1 VASYKAEP
9 CALGPHYRMLIA
21 VLQSNY
27 FAKFMRTPQ
36 GSELYAFFVD
46 NIITSVRL
54 SSAFLFIFYIGTR
67 EVFLI

>member
-1 VASYKAEP
+1 
-9 CALGPHYRMLIA
+9 MLVA

-54 SSAFLFIFYIGTR
+54 SSAFLFIFYMGTR